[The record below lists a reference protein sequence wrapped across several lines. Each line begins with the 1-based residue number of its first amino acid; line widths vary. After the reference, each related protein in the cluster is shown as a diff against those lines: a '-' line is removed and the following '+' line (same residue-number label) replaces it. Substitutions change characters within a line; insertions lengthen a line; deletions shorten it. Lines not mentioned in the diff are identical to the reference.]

1 MLKGYAVEDVRA
13 AEARVRAGLPYGELM
28 LRAARALAEVVKER
42 AAERGATRVVV
53 LAGPGDNGGDAL
65 HAAALL
71 AGGLSVTAVGIGK
84 ELHARGFAAA
94 TRAGVLVHRTD
105 PTAPLPRLVHE
116 LLAGADLVVDGLLGT
131 GARPGLRGAMAEAID
146 AVPDTAYLLSVDL
159 PSGADPAGLKSA
171 GKTPLGDPLSGPRVS
186 DVAHADE
193 TVTLALL
200 KPAHLLPATE
210 SSIGR
215 LMLADIGVQTTRPP
229 AVERLEA
236 QDVAELWPVP
246 GPQDHKYTRGVL
258 GVIAGSDAYPGAA
271 VLCTTAAV
279 EAGAGMVRYFG
290 PRRCED
296 LVLAACP
303 EVVPGAGQMQ
313 AAVVGPG
320 IGPLGRSHAD
330 HDHHHDHADI
340 VREALGAD
348 DLALVVDAG
357 ALELLVPWILE
368 GHRRTAPTLLTPH
381 AGELATLL
389 SGLDP
394 ARRTTREEVAADP
407 VQHARRAAERT
418 GCAVLLKG
426 ATTIVAPAE
435 RGQAVRS
442 QGVAPA
448 WLATAGSGDVLAG
461 LAGVLLAAGLSPV
474 DAGSLAALVHAR
486 AAERANPGGPLR
498 ALAVARAIPLA
509 VAELLAV

>member
-1 MLKGYAVEDVRA
+1 MLKGYAVEDVRS

-105 PTAPLPRLVHE
+105 PLAPLPRLVHE

-159 PSGADPAGLKSA
+159 PSGADPAGLKTA
-171 GKTPLGDPLSGPRVS
+171 GTTHLGDPLSGPRVS

-193 TVTLALL
+193 TVTFALL

-210 SSIGR
+210 PSIGR
-215 LMLADIGVQTTRPP
+215 LTLADIGVQTTRPP
-229 AVERLEA
+229 AVERLET
-236 QDVAELWPVP
+236 QDVAGLWPVP
-246 GPQDHKYTRGVL
+246 GPRDHKYTRGVL

-320 IGPLGRSHAD
+320 IGPQGRSHAGGGD
-330 HDHHHDHADI
+330 HQADI
-340 VREALGAD
+340 VREALGTD
-348 DLALVVDAG
+348 DLSLVVDAG
-357 ALELLVPWILE
+357 GLELLATWILE
-368 GHRRTAPTLLTPH
+368 GHRRAAPTLLTPH

-389 SGLDP
+389 SALDP

-426 ATTIVAPAE
+426 GTTIVAPAE
-435 RGQAVRS
+435 RGLAVRS

-461 LAGVLLAAGLSPV
+461 LAGVLLAAGLPPV